1 MAEPLRDQPGRPVDP
16 TPATSTHLRPVTHV
30 DDTTH
35 IHDRH
40 PDEIHHVIPEAYN
53 LRHDRV
59 RLGPIVAGFV
69 TAVTAMALLGMLGLA
84 IGMTSV
90 DAAFDASRG
99 APPPDVQ
106 RNAAIWAGLSSI
118 IAFLIG
124 GFVAGRSS
132 AVFDRGWGT
141 LNGML
146 VFLFAVPV
154 MLWLAGQG
162 FGAMLGT
169 IGNFA
174 SGLQVDPNT
183 VNQAANQAAQSAQGT
198 TVTVSPAD
206 VSRAAEAARNAA
218 WAGLLGSLLA
228 LGAAALG
235 GAMGTRRE
243 LTHELDTGDLHE

>member
-1 MAEPLRDQPGRPVDP
+1 MAEPARDFASQPAAS
-16 TPATSTHLRPVTHV
+16 TTHLRTVQDGRTTDRVHV
-30 DDTTH
+30 
-35 IHDRH
+35 HDGH
-40 PDEIHHVIPEAYN
+40 PDEIHYPIPEAFN
-53 LRHDRV
+53 LTHDRV
-59 RLGPIVAGFV
+59 RWGPIFAGFV
-69 TAVTAMALLGMLGLA
+69 TALTSLVLLGMLGVA

-90 DAAFDASRG
+90 DAFGNAAQG
-99 APPPDVQ
+99 TTPPDVG
-106 RNAAIWAGLSSI
+106 RNTAIWGGISSI

-124 GFVAGRSS
+124 GYVAGRTS

-162 FGAMLGT
+162 LGAIMGT
-169 IGNFA
+169 MGSFD
-174 SGLQVDPNT
+174 SGLQVDPGT
-183 VNQAANQAAQSAQGT
+183 AQSAANQAAQTAGQASAT
-198 TVTVSPAD
+198 ISPTD
-206 VSRAAEAARNAA
+206 VSRAAETARNAA

-243 LTHELDTGDLHE
+243 VRYEGTTGAVHE